1 MIGKSIAEKGI
12 GARSF
17 MQDAIN
23 QSKKRFILDLKKG
36 LLKDLTTNLTIE

>member
-12 GARSF
+12 GARSY
-17 MQDAIN
+17 MKDAIEE
-23 QSKKRFILDLKKG
+23 SKKRFILDLKRG